1 MKKLVKKNTER
12 AVVEAYFHA
21 LTDCCNASGGGS
33 TVGGAGSGNSGNSIG
48 SGNGNGNGK

>member
-33 TVGGAGSGNSGNSIG
+33 TAVGGAGSGNSGNSIG
-48 SGNGNGNGK
+48 SGNGNGK

>member
-21 LTDCCNASGGGS
+21 LTDCCNASGCGS
-33 TVGGAGSGNSGNSIG
+33 TVGGAGSGNSGSSIG
-48 SGNGNGNGK
+48 SGNGNGK

>member
-21 LTDCCNASGGGS
+21 LTDCCNASGGG
-33 TVGGAGSGNSGNSIG
+33 GSGNSGNSIG
-48 SGNGNGNGK
+48 SGNGNGK